1 MPAAPGLLA
10 RPAAAADTPEI
21 SAAPVRCCPNP
32 DPDDAAVAVTLPLI
46 VAVRDRVVLPTAGR
60 AASAFPRLLPV
71 LRLISALPPYP
82 IPPPPAPL
90 PVAAP
95 AAPPLRVRD
104 GESVVPPEAAAR
116 AERASELG
124 SWLPLLR
131 SDPPPPLGSLLDL
144 AMAEAVVAAVRGD
157 NDPPAPPPPGGG
169 LKPKRLTPGA
179 EGGFTLDGVKGAF
192 GCLVETATDAATDAA
207 CGGGGSP
214 PLLAAVRGDLALSVG
229 SLAGAQ

>member
-1 MPAAPGLLA
+1 MVPAA
-10 RPAAAADTPEI
+10 
-21 SAAPVRCCPNP
+21 
-32 DPDDAAVAVTLPLI
+32 
-46 VAVRDRVVLPTAGR
+46 
-60 AASAFPRLLPV
+60 
-71 LRLISALPPYP
+71 
-82 IPPPPAPL
+82 
-90 PVAAP
+90 
-95 AAPPLRVRD
+95 
-104 GESVVPPEAAAR
+104 AAAR

-144 AMAEAVVAAVRGD
+144 AMAEVVVAVVRGD
-157 NDPPAPPPPGGG
+157 NDPPPPPAGG

-192 GCLVETATDAATDAA
+192 VCLLEAATDAT

-214 PLLAAVRGDLALSVG
+214 PLLAAVRGDRALSVA